1 MTIAQIKTFTEM
13 DSHEE
18 KLQKIIMESKMNEAR
33 DEARRKA
40 DTIEQSKCV
49 THFAHLLILS
59 FTLRVSQF
67 RLASR
72 MLHVSM
78 LLNVSIPLNPHHSN

>member
-1 MTIAQIKTFTEM
+1 VTIAQIKTFTEM

-49 THFAHLLILS
+49 AHQTVIHLWRLDLIVSFSRLFYDSCLYALSSRLLGAR
-59 FTLRVSQF
+59 TD
-67 RLASR
+67 
-72 MLHVSM
+72 
-78 LLNVSIPLNPHHSN
+78 P